1 MAVWIQFGSG
11 STVSPKKKYNKFSVC
26 EFGLSVVF
34 ILVRARHPEE
44 TEEEKEMEEEE
55 EEEKEKEKEK
65 EKKEGVEQEEE
76 MVEVLTR
83 TYNEEILDNRTL
95 LRLRL
100 YSIFCLLAL

>member
-55 EEEKEKEKEK
+55 EKEKEK

-76 MVEVLTR
+76 MVEVLTM

>member
-55 EEEKEKEKEK
+55 EEKEKEK

-76 MVEVLTR
+76 MVEVLTM